1 MTFDFGSFAIGA
13 LFGIGL
19 VVGIFLLML
28 GLTQPDPF
36 VTPSHGPPNPR

>member
-19 VVGIFLLML
+19 VVGVFLLMV
-28 GLTQPDPF
+28 GLTPPDPL
-36 VTPSHGPPNPR
+36 HMPPRERS